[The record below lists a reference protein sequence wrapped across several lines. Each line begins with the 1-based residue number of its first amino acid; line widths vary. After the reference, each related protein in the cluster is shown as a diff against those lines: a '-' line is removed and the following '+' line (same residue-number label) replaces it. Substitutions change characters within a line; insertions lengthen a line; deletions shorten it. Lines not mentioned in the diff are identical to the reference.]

1 MLQLLKAA
9 NGTFETSTD
18 VHYVAAFGENCTLG
32 APANVP
38 SIYTPGG
45 YRYLPLEEPEAPAAT
60 SIQNNSS
67 LSQRL
72 SGSRVGTLGSVSGD
86 PPAASTGKRT
96 EIMMHPLLPG
106 PRPLAVPGI
115 GFPQNISIGSD
126 VLDSRP
132 FADLSGDHCGAVTRP
147 PDRIVWLPLPRP
159 WFAVHS

>member
-1 MLQLLKAA
+1 
-9 NGTFETSTD
+9 
-18 VHYVAAFGENCTLG
+18 
-32 APANVP
+32 ANVP

-67 LSQRL
+67 LSQGL
-72 SGSRVGTLGSVSGD
+72 SGSRVGTLGSVSGG

-106 PRPLAVPGI
+106 SRPLAVPGI

-126 VLDSRP
+126 VRAP
-132 FADLSGDHCGAVTRP
+132 AALSDNHRGASTRP
-147 PDRIVWLPLPRP
+147 IDRIIWLPSLRQ
-159 WFAVHS
+159 WFAGQS

>member
-1 MLQLLKAA
+1 MKALPWGLFM
-9 NGTFETSTD
+9 NFHTD
-18 VHYVAAFGENCTLG
+18 
-32 APANVP
+32 
-38 SIYTPGG
+38 TPN
-45 YRYLPLEEPEAPAAT
+45 RYLPLEEPEAPAAT

-67 LSQRL
+67 LSQGL

-126 VLDSRP
+126 VRAPAAFRDSSDNHR
-132 FADLSGDHCGAVTRP
+132 GASTRP
-147 PDRIVWLPLPRP
+147 IDRIIWLPSLRQ
-159 WFAVHS
+159 WFAVQS